1 MSKICLPGEEI
12 TTRIP
17 ADAIKIVGYGIAR
30 DRETGSLVARQCGVF
45 RQQDDKCWI
54 SVHSKRYVV
63 EKGDRVIGIV
73 TGSMGDFYKLD
84 IGTAENAVIS
94 YLSFE
99 GATKRNRPEL
109 KIGDVVYAQVV
120 DEFAHTDIE
129 LTCVDA
135 LSRAKGLGALTG
147 GFLFK
152 TSCSLARRLL
162 SSQSQLLKLLGKDYK
177 FEITVGL
184 NGRIWLKSA
193 IHKDVITIH
202 NIIKWSEYVLECD
215 IPKYVENEV
224 LKRSYQFIFL
234 RTCPYPANIYTNN
247 FLNPSKQLWPLLK
260 LVTCHYGIE
269 MRYYAHKA
277 FDAPATWFRET
288 IVEPINNRNR
298 LPYYHRKLTRVPEID
313 ECGVNDKACF
323 FEANE
328 QFRLDKMVDGFILQT
343 LRHRVDRCLNYN
355 DPDLSKCAKVIEDME
370 ENELNFFIKY
380 GELGGEADVRD
391 AYMKQKHRLIWE
403 RRHPEIMEERKKA
416 LKEHKEKLAKGEF
429 DYSFWKKGMFWQDKK
444 NYEPPYEFY
453 MSKSALEGDKPL
465 SKDWQYYKKKYIVQ
479 TRAIRRENQVGIF
492 TIDLVKVFFCV
503 WLVYSST

>member
-1 MSKICLPGEEI
+1 MGSSSLLEQRQAEDK
-12 TTRIP
+12 
-17 ADAIKIVGYGIAR
+17 AAWDAYWKLR
-30 DRETGSLVARQCGVF
+30 D
-45 RQQDDKCWI
+45 
-54 SVHSKRYVV
+54 
-63 EKGDRVIGIV
+63 
-73 TGSMGDFYKLD
+73 LD
-84 IGTAENAVIS
+84 SRGT
-94 YLSFE
+94 
-99 GATKRNRPEL
+99 
-109 KIGDVVYAQVV
+109 
-120 DEFAHTDIE
+120 
-129 LTCVDA
+129 
-135 LSRAKGLGALTG
+135 
-147 GFLFK
+147 
-152 TSCSLARRLL
+152 
-162 SSQSQLLKLLGKDYK
+162 
-177 FEITVGL
+177 
-184 NGRIWLKSA
+184 
-193 IHKDVITIH
+193 
-202 NIIKWSEYVLECD
+202 
-215 IPKYVENEV
+215 
-224 LKRSYQFIFL
+224 IFP
-234 RTCPYPANIYTNN
+234 R
-247 FLNPSKQLWPLLK
+247 
-260 LVTCHYGIE
+260 

-465 SKDWQYYKKKYIVQ
+465 SKDWQYYKKVAQDPEFDKQQGKTSEFLFPVKILRVNNIGNNSMLLTTCRSTLYKQGQYVGKIREYFYYINHEGMLFLDDS
-479 TRAIRRENQVGIF
+479 RAKNF
-492 TIDLVKVFFCV
+492 TSAYKDVDFLNFFYKQLRTNNSDRFADSFPYKFLMKGRFYVLDSQRGPTHSNPLLYRC
-503 WLVYSST
+503 